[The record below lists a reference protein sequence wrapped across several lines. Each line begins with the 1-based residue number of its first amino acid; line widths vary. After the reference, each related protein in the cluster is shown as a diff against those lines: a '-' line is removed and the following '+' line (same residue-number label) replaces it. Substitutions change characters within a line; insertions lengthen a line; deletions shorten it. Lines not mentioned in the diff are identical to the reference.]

1 MENLDAIVS
10 ESKKYRDFE
19 RLSILL
25 VDIPIRMEVTRQ
37 MRITH
42 FPRESWLKLFSNV
55 KNILNMLRESEDEE
69 LLGKIASFDETNDET
84 VLGLSEK
91 QIYNLLKTFII
102 NLER

>member
-1 MENLDAIVS
+1 MDAIVS

>member
-1 MENLDAIVS
+1 MS

-55 KNILNMLRESEDEE
+55 KNIFNMLRESEDEE

>member
-1 MENLDAIVS
+1 MDAIVS

-55 KNILNMLRESEDEE
+55 KNIFNMLRESEDEE